1 MNLFSLLAL
10 TFGMVAAAAER
21 IPRPAFAL
29 IAVSGKRSS
38 VRRMERRRAVVEDRR
53 SRLSG
58 SSTGR
63 IACPP
68 LVRLITPLRGTAAA
82 RAPGFGC

>member
-1 MNLFSLLAL
+1 MSLFSLLAL

-29 IAVSGKRSS
+29 IAVSGKRAS
-38 VRRMERRRAVVEDRR
+38 VRRIEKRQVVEERR
-53 SRLSG
+53 SRLSR
-58 SSTGR
+58 TGR
-63 IACPP
+63 IARPP
-68 LVRLITPLRGTAAA
+68 LVRRLITPLRGTAAA